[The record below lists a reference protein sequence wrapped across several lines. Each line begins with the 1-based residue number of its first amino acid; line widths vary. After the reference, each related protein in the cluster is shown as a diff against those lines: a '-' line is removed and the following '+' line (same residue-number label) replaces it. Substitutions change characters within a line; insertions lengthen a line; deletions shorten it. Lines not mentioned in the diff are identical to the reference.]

1 MGIRL
6 YFRNKYKPENEY
18 CLGKLFAYAEG
29 NDKLKCVDFLNDV
42 GVLDEFWLDGEI
54 HTQWSYCETPQELFL
69 DMCCCC
75 TYQDYGEFFELCTED
90 LFMFLYLYR
99 KDQKEFWRPQHIVT
113 YDTDLLQEI
122 KYVQK
127 HASVENRWE
136 FRLGA

>member
-29 NDKLKCVDFLNDV
+29 KDKLKCVDFLNDV

-54 HTQWSYCETPQELFL
+54 HTMWSYCKTPQELFL
-69 DMCCCC
+69 DMCCCW
-75 TYQDYGEFFELCTED
+75 TYQDYGDFFELCTED
-90 LFMFLYLYR
+90 LIWFLVLYWE
-99 KDQKEFWRPQHIVT
+99 D
-113 YDTDLLQEI
+113 
-122 KYVQK
+122 
-127 HASVENRWE
+127 HASFHGHEDWGIREEAKFIQENATCETRWE